1 MIYRCDHETRSLRC
15 MGDSVPMLL
24 YNYMYCIPVYIYLH
38 VHRSDVDHDDWL
50 VFDNILEVLVEVC

>member
-1 MIYRCDHETRSLRC
+1 MIYRCDYETRSLRC
-15 MGDSVPMLL
+15 MGDSVP
-24 YNYMYCIPVYIYLH
+24 IYIII

>member
-1 MIYRCDHETRSLRC
+1 MIYRCDYETRSLRC
-15 MGDSVPMLL
+15 IGDILL
-24 YNYMYCIPVYIYLH
+24 YNYNMYCIYIYLH

>member
-1 MIYRCDHETRSLRC
+1 
-15 MGDSVPMLL
+15 
-24 YNYMYCIPVYIYLH
+24 MYCIYIYLHVHRSDVDHDDWLVFDNLH

>member
-1 MIYRCDHETRSLRC
+1 MIYRCDYETRSLRC
-15 MGDSVPMLL
+15 MGDSVPILL
-24 YNYMYCIPVYIYLH
+24 YVLYIYIYLH

>member
-1 MIYRCDHETRSLRC
+1 MIYRCDYETRSLRC
-15 MGDSVPMLL
+15 MGDSVPILL
-24 YNYMYCIPVYIYLH
+24 YNYMYCIYIYLH

>member
-1 MIYRCDHETRSLRC
+1 MIYRCDYETRSLRC
-15 MGDSVPMLL
+15 MGDSVPILL
-24 YNYMYCIPVYIYLH
+24 YNFMYCIYIYLH